1 MSYQIRV
8 TVHHALGIFSGV
20 LTQDEDNTH
29 EYLQQQALDLLA
41 VMGQIESMTL
51 IGDGGESICIQKK
64 ILSESIVAVKVED
77 EGDLCI
83 DKTSNYMLK

>member
-8 TVHHALGIFSGV
+8 TIHHSIGVFSGV
-20 LTQDEDNTH
+20 MVLKQHTH
-29 EYLQQQALDLLA
+29 DDCQETVSAIAD
-41 VMGQIESMTL
+41 GISHIESMTL